1 MSAPRRPVF
10 VSRDAYRSRRLKDA
24 ARLLPVL
31 GAALFGLPLLW
42 RGEETASVGTAGT
55 LLFIFAVWAF
65 LILSAFLIARR
76 FAHADDIARGDDGA
90 GRRRAEP
97 PRDTG

>member
-1 MSAPRRPVF
+1 MSTPRRPVF

-31 GAALFGLPLLW
+31 GAALFALPLLW
-42 RGEETASVGTAGT
+42 RSEEGASVGTAGT
-55 LLFIFAVWAF
+55 LLYIFTVWAG

-76 FAHADDIARGDDGA
+76 LSRDEPPAAGQSRAAPPGDD
-90 GRRRAEP
+90 
-97 PRDTG
+97 

>member
-31 GAALFGLPLLW
+31 GAALFALPLLW
-42 RGEETASVGTAGT
+42 RSEGAATVGTAGT
-55 LLFIFAVWAF
+55 LLFIFVVWAG
-65 LILSAFLIARR
+65 LILSAFLIARQ
-76 FAHADDIARGDDGA
+76 FESGAADGA
-90 GRRRAEP
+90 EAEPDRAEP
-97 PRDTG
+97 PPGAD

>member
-31 GAALFGLPLLW
+31 GAALFALPLLW
-42 RGEETASVGTAGT
+42 RSGDGGSVGTAGT
-55 LLFIFAVWAF
+55 LLYIFAVWAG
-65 LILSAFLIARR
+65 LILTAFLIARR
-76 FAHADDIARGDDGA
+76 LARD
-90 GRRRAEP
+90 EP
-97 PRDTG
+97 PAAAPPRAAPPGGD